1 MTKSR
6 VSWGL
11 FLLKQVVISRLH
23 PLPGEV
29 TDFKFRFISSLPWFQ
44 KSSFVKV
51 GHSNE
56 KFQETSVESC
66 CWSISV
72 WIWLAWKK
80 FKWEPESWAWGMI
93 LDFKTHLTVWPQS
106 LFYSVSVKIDSGT
119 IWSQTTDA
127 SISWPILE
135 LQNGEAK
142 AMSLLS
148 DLI

>member
-1 MTKSR
+1 
-6 VSWGL
+6 
-11 FLLKQVVISRLH
+11 
-23 PLPGEV
+23 
-29 TDFKFRFISSLPWFQ
+29 
-44 KSSFVKV
+44 
-51 GHSNE
+51 
-56 KFQETSVESC
+56 
-66 CWSISV
+66 
-72 WIWLAWKK
+72 
-80 FKWEPESWAWGMI
+80 MI

-106 LFYSVSVKIDSGT
+106 LFNSVSVKIDSGT